1 VKAVGACRMIRVI
14 VRDEETLA
22 RTDASGARCGSQAV
36 MRMRSRHAEAEGPLL
51 KRQQQR
57 QSARGVG
64 VHWTRWS
71 YVYLRT
77 DELTP
82 EAAPPQQQWVL
93 VLVLRPLPPP
103 LRQRPLP
110 PLLLPPLLLPLKPNR
125 TPRF

>member
-1 VKAVGACRMIRVI
+1 
-14 VRDEETLA
+14 
-22 RTDASGARCGSQAV
+22 
-36 MRMRSRHAEAEGPLL
+36 LL
-51 KRQQQR
+51 KRRQQQR

-82 EAAPPQQQWVL
+82 EAAPPPQQW

-103 LRQRPLP
+103 LQQRPLP
-110 PLLLPPLLLPLKPNR
+110 ALLLAPLLLPLKPNR
-125 TPRF
+125 TPRFYGEPALAAVVPSWRAVCPPDTPRTLRTAWMAVVRCV

>member
-1 VKAVGACRMIRVI
+1 M
-14 VRDEETLA
+14 
-22 RTDASGARCGSQAV
+22 
-36 MRMRSRHAEAEGPLL
+36 GPLL
-51 KRQQQR
+51 KRRQQQR

-64 VHWTRWS
+64 VQCTRWS

-82 EAAPPQQQWVL
+82 EAAPPQQQSLL

-103 LRQRPLP
+103 LQQRPLP
-110 PLLLPPLLLPLKPNR
+110 PLLVPPLLPLKPKR